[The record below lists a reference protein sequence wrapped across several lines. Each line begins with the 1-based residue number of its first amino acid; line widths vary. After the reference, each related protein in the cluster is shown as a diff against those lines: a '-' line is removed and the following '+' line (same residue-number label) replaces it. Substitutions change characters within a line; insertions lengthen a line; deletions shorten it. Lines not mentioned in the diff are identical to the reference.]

1 MGNERVAVVTGGA
14 SGIGEAIVAAFEA
27 AGNRVVILD
36 RVEPHGWNPQTATRM
51 WLRTDVGEE
60 ASVTAA
66 FAEIAKRFGRID
78 ALVNCAGIDFRAPLV
93 ATELAAWTD
102 VVRVN
107 MTGTFL
113 CSRAAA
119 TVMIEQHSGVIICIS
134 SVNAQL
140 GWKRCTAYSATKGGI
155 EAFVRAA
162 AAELG
167 EFGIRVVSVAPGSI
181 ETPMWAQELTP
192 EVREIMSD
200 RTALGYVG
208 LPAEVAGVVT
218 FLASPQASY
227 VTGVVLP
234 VCGGRATID
243 YLPKAL

>member
-1 MGNERVAVVTGGA
+1 MRSERVAVVTGGA
-14 SGIGEAIVAAFEA
+14 SGIGAAIATGFRA
-27 AGNRVVILD
+27 AGNRVAILD
-36 RVEPHGWNPQTATRM
+36 LVAPREQGGGAADDL

-60 ASVTAA
+60 ESVLAA
-66 FAEIAKRFGRID
+66 FAAIAQRFGRAD
-78 ALVNCAGIDFRAPLV
+78 VLVNCAAIDVRAPLV
-93 ATELAAWTD
+93 ETGLAAWNE

-113 CSRAAA
+113 CSRSAAA
-119 TVMIEQHSGVIICIS
+119 LMMEQRSGVIVCIS

-140 GWKRCTAYSATKGGI
+140 GWKRCAAYSASKGGI

-167 EFGIRVVSVAPGSI
+167 EYGIRVIGVAPGAI
-181 ETPMWAQELTP
+181 ETPMWADELTS
-192 EVREIMSD
+192 EVREMMSA
-200 RTALGYVG
+200 RAALGYVG
-208 LPAEVAGVVT
+208 LPDEVAGVVT

-243 YLPKAL
+243 YMPKAL